1 MNMKKL
7 FYFFSTVSVIS
18 IIIGMVR
25 FDNFRDRLYLV
36 AMLVMFLAVVTGLAE
51 AVKRK

>member
-1 MNMKKL
+1 MKKL
-7 FYFFSTVSVIS
+7 FYFFSTVSVIA
-18 IIIGMVR
+18 IVVGMIE
-25 FDNFRDRLYLV
+25 FNNFRDRLYLV